1 MKRTIA
7 VVLMIIVMML
17 LCSCS
22 DFGINFNERISPPKP
37 SGELYEI
44 QKILEASVGEGVTL
58 VYPYAGQ
65 YRSAII
71 TKDIDGD
78 GRIEVIAFYSTETD
92 DKTTVM
98 HINYI
103 RWNKGKWQSVSD
115 LQIDC
120 SAVES
125 VDFVRLDKSTAP
137 KVVVKWN
144 RFSPIDK
151 YLSVYSIDSGVL
163 EEVVSAD
170 YSVVSIC
177 DFENDGISE
186 IVAIYL
192 DSKNDVS
199 TATLL
204 SLEDKQLVQKS
215 QCELDGTIT
224 SYYEPVFSKLVSG
237 TPALFVDANKSTG
250 VITEVLYLKEGKLVS
265 AINRNITNENSR
277 TLRAST
283 ILSKDIDGDGCVD
296 IPLTQ
301 KLPLLAGGLE
311 TDSVYVATWNKF
323 DGYKF
328 EPIVNTVT
336 NFADGYSLTIPENWM
351 NSFTIVRN
359 TELRIRT
366 FIRWDS
372 ELNLEGEEFMRIQ
385 VVSIKEWE
393 NNQKNFENFNE
404 ITRDS
409 ENVYAVKFGNS
420 ALNPGIEYIKN
431 NFVLLQSDKVTQQNN
446 LVRTK

>member
-1 MKRTIA
+1 MKRFISLVLTVIA
-7 VVLMIIVMML
+7 MIL
-17 LCSCS
+17 LCSCT
-22 DFGINFNERISPPKP
+22 DFGININDRISPPKP

-44 QKILEASVGEGVTL
+44 QQILESSVGEGVTL
-58 VYPYAGQ
+58 VYPSAGQ

-78 GRIEVIAFYSTETD
+78 GRIEVVAFYSTETD

-103 RWNKGKWQSVSD
+103 RWKAGKWESVSD

-125 VDFVRLDKSTAP
+125 VDFVRLDSSAVP
-137 KVVVKWN
+137 KVVVSWN

-163 EEVVSAD
+163 EEVVSTE
-170 YSVVSIC
+170 YSVVSVC

-186 IVAIYL
+186 IVALYL
-192 DSKNDVS
+192 DSQNDTS

-204 SLEDKQLVQKS
+204 ALEDKKLVQKS
-215 QCELDGTIT
+215 QCELDGSIT

-250 VITEVLYLKEGKLVS
+250 VITEILYLKDGELTS
-265 AINRNITNENSR
+265 AINLNVTGENSR
-277 TLRAST
+277 TLRASS
-283 ILSKDIDGDGCVD
+283 ILSQDYDGDGCID

-301 KLPLLAGGLE
+301 KLPATEGSAE
-311 TDSVYVATWNKF
+311 TDSVYVATWNRF
-323 DGYKF
+323 DGSRF
-328 EPIVNTVT
+328 EPFAHSVT
-336 NFADGYSLTIPENWM
+336 NFSDGYSLTVPQNWM
-351 NSFTIVRN
+351 NSFAITRN
-359 TELRIRT
+359 TELRIRI
-366 FIRWDS
+366 FARWDS
-372 ELNLEGEEFMRIQ
+372 ELALEGEEFMRIQ
-385 VVSIKEWE
+385 VVSVKEWE
-393 NNQKNFENFNE
+393 NNRAKLENFNE

-409 ENVYAVKFGNS
+409 ENVYIVKFGNS
-420 ALNPGIEYIKN
+420 ALNPGLEYIKN
-431 NFVLLQSDKVTQQNN
+431 NFYLLQSDKVVQQNN
-446 LVRTK
+446 QNKTK